1 VPEERIRIG
10 DQYYLLASAL
20 APTRPRRLLNH
31 GDSFAIF
38 DLSGDVPL
46 AALDPFGV
54 FHRGTRHLDR
64 LELRL
69 NGNFPVLLSSSASDD
84 GSEIVAYLTNADERR
99 GEEIVLERDT
109 VGIERRKTLVDGV
122 VSESLRL
129 QNYGSRHLRL
139 ELTLQ
144 LSADFAD
151 VFELRGVARDKRGE
165 LLKPR
170 LQQDSLC
177 LGYVGRDQVQR
188 ETVIGFSRAP
198 ESLDA
203 AAARFAVSLEPGGVE
218 TLEMRIECRDGAH
231 PPPAALDF
239 AAALACV
246 RDERLRSQ
254 REAVAIRSANG
265 GFNEWLDRSSADLAM
280 LQVSGDSGSYVY
292 AGIPWFATIFGR
304 DGLITALETLPF
316 APVIAAGVLRTLA
329 AIQGEALDATRDEE
343 PGKILHEARHGEM
356 AALGEIPFRRY
367 YGSIDSTPL
376 FLWVLGEYAERT
388 GDLDL
393 VGELW
398 PAALRAMEWIDR
410 YGDRDGDGYVEY
422 ERRGPRGLVNQ
433 GWKDSHDAISYDDGE
448 LAAPPIALCEVQG
461 YVYAARRAMAALA
474 RRRGELTHAAAWE
487 GEAERLRERFN
498 RDFWMPEAGTYA
510 LALDGGKRACR
521 VVSSNAGHCLATGI
535 ADQEKAKA
543 VVARLMRDDMF
554 SGFGIRTLAQTEKRY
569 NPMSYHNGSVWPHDT
584 ALCAAGFARYGA
596 TGEASRLIEG
606 LFDASRGLEKRRL
619 PELFCGFARSSS
631 LGPVPY
637 PVACQPQAWAAGSV
651 FLLLQSVLGLK
662 IDGFGRRVIIES
674 SAMPDW
680 MANLDLCGL
689 GIADASV
696 HLHLAHGR
704 NGGPAIEVV
713 DKRGDLEVV
722 VRH

>member
-1 VPEERIRIG
+1 MSEERIRIG

-46 AALDPFGV
+46 AALEPFGV

-64 LELRL
+64 LEVRL

-84 GSEIVAYLTNADERR
+84 GAEIVAYLTNADERR
-99 GEEIVLERDT
+99 GEEIMLERDT
-109 VGIERRKTLVDGV
+109 VGIQRRKTLVDGIV
-122 VSESLRL
+122 LESLRL
-129 QNYGSRHLRL
+129 QNFGSRHVRL
-139 ELTLQ
+139 QVTLQ
-144 LSADFAD
+144 FTADFAD

-170 LQQDSLC
+170 LQQDCLC
-177 LGYVGRDQVQR
+177 LGYVGRDDVRR
-188 ETVIGFSRAP
+188 ETVIGFSRVP

-203 AAARFAVSLEPGGVE
+203 AAASFVVSLEPGGVE
-218 TLEMRIECRDGAH
+218 ALEMRIECHHGTYPRT
-231 PPPAALDF
+231 ALDF
-239 AAALACV
+239 GTALARV

-265 GFNEWLDRSSADLAM
+265 GFNEWLERSSADLAM
-280 LQVSGDSGSYVY
+280 LRVYGDRGSYVY

-316 APVIAAGVLRTLA
+316 APAIAAGVLRTLA
-329 AIQGEALDATRDEE
+329 DMQGQTVDATGDEE

-376 FLWVLGEYAERT
+376 FLWVLGEYAART

-433 GWKDSHDAISYDDGE
+433 GWKDSHDAVSYDDGE
-448 LAAPPIALCEVQG
+448 LAVPPIALCEVQG

-474 RRRGELTHAAAWE
+474 RRRGEAMHAAAWE
-487 GEAERLRERFN
+487 AEADRLRERFN
-498 RDFWMPEAGTYA
+498 RDFWMPEEGMYA

-521 VVSSNAGHCLATGI
+521 VVSSNAGHCLAAGI
-535 ADQEKAKA
+535 ADEEKARA
-543 VVARLMRDDMF
+543 VIARLMRDDMF
-554 SGFGIRTLAQTEKRY
+554 SGFGIRTLAQKEKRY

-596 TGEASRLIEG
+596 TREASRLIDG
-606 LFDASRGLEKRRL
+606 LFDASRGLEKRRM

-680 MANLDLCGL
+680 MANLELHGL

-696 HLHLAHGR
+696 QLHLAHGR
-704 NGGPAIEVV
+704 NGGAAIEVM
-713 DKRGDLEVV
+713 DKRGDIEVV